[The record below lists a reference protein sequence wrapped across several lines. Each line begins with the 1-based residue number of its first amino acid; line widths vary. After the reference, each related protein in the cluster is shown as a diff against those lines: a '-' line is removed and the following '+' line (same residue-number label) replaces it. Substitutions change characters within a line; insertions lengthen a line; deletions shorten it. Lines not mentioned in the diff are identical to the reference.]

1 MVKINYQTC
10 NYLCILYG
18 GECQPLD
25 ESAQHNFMGGGGNR
39 CNRAGWYWV
48 CCERLRCKSDGEGEG
63 ATEKEMGRTE
73 EEEEEEKE
81 KDRRKLSTILQTNK
95 LVR

>member
-1 MVKINYQTC
+1 MRSIISDCLCHANTQMSPVGLKIINTC
-10 NYLCILYG
+10 
-18 GECQPLD
+18 
-25 ESAQHNFMGGGGNR
+25 
-39 CNRAGWYWV
+39 
-48 CCERLRCKSDGEGEG
+48 
-63 ATEKEMGRTE
+63 GRTE